1 MNVRAPSAILLA
13 SAVLALVFAFALSAR
28 ALDVSFDV
36 QPRLLNLGETA
47 QATLTFHGARSAPNV
62 DFPPIDGLQIT
73 GTGQQMQFGTG
84 GSQVSLT
91 YNLFAQKPGRFV
103 IGPYQLDYNGEQI
116 QIPAKKV
123 VKFRVA
129 KAAKDAILGAKK

>member
-1 MNVRAPSAILLA
+1 MRFHWIPDPRGLVPRVKQVGCKRKPAPHLVHLPRKVAG
-13 SAVLALVFAFALSAR
+13 VLFFACALSAG

-47 QATLTFHGARSAPNV
+47 QATLTFHGVRSAPNV

-84 GSQVSLT
+84 GSRVSLT

-103 IGPYQLDYNGEQI
+103 IGPYQLDFNG
-116 QIPAKKV
+116 
-123 VKFRVA
+123 
-129 KAAKDAILGAKK
+129 

>member
-1 MNVRAPSAILLA
+1 MIPIRIYPNGRLESRRLRFASLA
-13 SAVLALVFAFALSAR
+13 FFARGISVWALVFAFALSAR

-47 QATLTFHGARSAPNV
+47 QATLTFHGVRTAPNIE
-62 DFPPIDGLQIT
+62 FPQIPGLQIT

-91 YNLFAQKPGRFV
+91 YNLFA
-103 IGPYQLDYNGEQI
+103 
-116 QIPAKKV
+116 
-123 VKFRVA
+123 
-129 KAAKDAILGAKK
+129 